1 MIRKSCILFVLLAL
15 GCVLCLTNGFA
26 DDIVIPEDIL
36 DDPLIEGPEQIE
48 GILEFQRDPEAIFGS
63 PDFEKMRDLP
73 PNSQDYQLG
82 RKVSWIQIY
91 DRTTNQSWWSCT
103 GFLVGP
109 DLLMTNAH
117 CLYDFAGGGRL
128 RAGRVLIYM
137 DYYHDRTVDP
147 TQGGVTTLAK
157 TILHADGPKDYVL
170 LRLNDP
176 IGNTYGWLE
185 LDTTTGTNTSQ
196 SVKLISHPA
205 WRSKEIVRRNSQIS
219 DLLPD
224 LRARSP
230 FLLFYFA
237 DTQGGSSGS
246 PVFLKDGTGVIAI
259 HHSSLLERRTYKP
272 IVNSGSLMS
281 HIVPEIQQYLPAAS
295 PPLVPSPVA
304 TTLEVVSGSGQSARV
319 NQRLAN
325 PLVVRVKDQNDVVMS
340 GVSLS
345 FSVAPSATVSPSS
358 ATTGSNGEAETRLT
372 LGDTTG
378 TYTVT
383 ARVSGITQPVTFTAT
398 ATAPGPLAFSPN
410 TIAAQSFTVDSAI
423 QPLRLPVATGGAAPY
438 TYSLAPIPAG
448 LSFSSAER
456 LLSGTPTTAATATS
470 TTYTARD
477 TAGRS
482 VSLTFTIT
490 VTAPLTFTPS
500 EIAAQTFTVGTPVS
514 LSLPIATGGT
524 APYTYSLAPIPAGL
538 SFSSATRILSGTPT
552 TAATAT
558 STTYTVRD
566 TAGRSASL
574 TFTITVAAPPD
585 LVVESPETSSS
596 YFRPGESFRL
606 EVSVRNQGTGP
617 APATTLRFYQS
628 ADSTITT
635 SDVEVGTTA
644 MGALASGGSSGA
656 SITLTAPV
664 APGTYDYGACVDAVG
679 NERRT
684 NNNCST
690 AVTITV
696 RDPLDVNRDG
706 QVTVIDLVTVAL
718 FYGTQVPDGISLPAD
733 VNADGQVNILDLTAV
748 TQGIDAAGGNP
759 GGLSLVE
766 VKAALAAAAEQ
777 AAEIEAIAEAP
788 NVLSPRN
795 LTYRNVA
802 AALTNA
808 KQFAIRDGHLE
819 KEVLVVLEELLQL
832 LREMKAIPE
841 ASALL
846 PNYPNPFNPETWI
859 PYHLAT
865 DAEVILTIYDVRG
878 VAVRVLTLG
887 HQPAGIYKSRGRA
900 AYWDGKSQLGEPVA
914 SGVYFYTLT
923 AGDFATTRKM
933 LIRK

>member
-73 PNSQDYQLG
+73 PNGQDYQLG

-147 TQGGVTTLAK
+147 TRGGVTTLAK

-237 DTQGGSSGS
+237 DTEGGSSGS

-340 GVSLS
+340 GVSVS
-345 FSVAPSATVSPSS
+345 FSVAPSGTVSPSS

-423 QPLRLPVATGGAAPY
+423 QPLRLPVATGGTAPY

-456 LLSGTPTTAATATS
+456 LLSGTPTTAATAT
-470 TTYTARD
+470 
-477 TAGRS
+477 
-482 VSLTFTIT
+482 
-490 VTAPLTFTPS
+490 
-500 EIAAQTFTVGTPVS
+500 
-514 LSLPIATGGT
+514 PI
-524 APYTYSLAPIPAGL
+524 
-538 SFSSATRILSGTPT
+538 
-552 TAATAT
+552 
-558 STTYTVRD
+558 TYTVRD
-566 TAGRSASL
+566 AAGRSASL

-690 AVTITV
+690 VVTITV

-832 LREMKAIPE
+832 LRKMKAIPE

-887 HQPAGIYKSRGRA
+887 HQPAGIYKSLGRA